1 MEKELTSTRPES
13 DSTVLDAC
21 WAHYTETAVPQH
33 LTGEALTFA
42 QAAFHGGA
50 RALYEVLIRLQALA
64 DQRGDGPLDLTR
76 VGRVLGLEDS
86 PDLNG

>member
-1 MEKELTSTRPES
+1 MEKEPTSTRPEHGS
-13 DSTVLDAC
+13 HVLDAC
-21 WAHYTETAVPQH
+21 WVHYTETAVPPDV
-33 LTGEALTFA
+33 TGEALTFA

-64 DQRGDGPLDLTR
+64 DQRGDGPLDLAR